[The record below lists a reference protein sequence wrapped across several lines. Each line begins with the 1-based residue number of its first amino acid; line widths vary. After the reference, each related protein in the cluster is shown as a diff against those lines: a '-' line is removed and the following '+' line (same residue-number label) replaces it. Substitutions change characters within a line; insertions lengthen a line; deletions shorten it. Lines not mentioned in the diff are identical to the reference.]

1 MMFED
6 KETKTEISSIG
17 EFKLIDKITE
27 SFKITNTSTIKGIGD
42 DCAVL
47 SYPNKK
53 ILISTDM
60 LIEGTHFDM
69 SYTPLRHLGYKA
81 AVVNFS
87 DVYAMN
93 GKPKQ
98 IVVSIAISSRYSI
111 EAIQEIYNGMA
122 LACKNYGVDLVGGDT
137 TSSLSGLCIS
147 VTVIG
152 EANLNQIAYRSG
164 ARFND
169 LICVSGNLGASY
181 MGLLVLEREK
191 KTWAAN
197 PNFQPDLT
205 GYEYVIQR
213 FLKPEARF
221 DIIDILR
228 AKDIVPTSMIDIS
241 DGLASELHHI
251 CKESN
256 KGCNIY
262 EDKIPIDPQTMLTA
276 DEFKISPVTAAMNGG
291 EDYELLFTIKQDDYE
306 KLKDIPQISFI
317 GHITDNPSALYLITK
332 DSKAIQIKAQGW
344 DSFRDNQ

>member
-111 EAIQEIYNGMA
+111 EAIREIYNGMA

-137 TSSLSGLCIS
+137 T
-147 VTVIG
+147 
-152 EANLNQIAYRSG
+152 
-164 ARFND
+164 
-169 LICVSGNLGASY
+169 
-181 MGLLVLEREK
+181 
-191 KTWAAN
+191 
-197 PNFQPDLT
+197 
-205 GYEYVIQR
+205 
-213 FLKPEARF
+213 
-221 DIIDILR
+221 
-228 AKDIVPTSMIDIS
+228 
-241 DGLASELHHI
+241 
-251 CKESN
+251 
-256 KGCNIY
+256 
-262 EDKIPIDPQTMLTA
+262 
-276 DEFKISPVTAAMNGG
+276 
-291 EDYELLFTIKQDDYE
+291 
-306 KLKDIPQISFI
+306 
-317 GHITDNPSALYLITK
+317 
-332 DSKAIQIKAQGW
+332 
-344 DSFRDNQ
+344 